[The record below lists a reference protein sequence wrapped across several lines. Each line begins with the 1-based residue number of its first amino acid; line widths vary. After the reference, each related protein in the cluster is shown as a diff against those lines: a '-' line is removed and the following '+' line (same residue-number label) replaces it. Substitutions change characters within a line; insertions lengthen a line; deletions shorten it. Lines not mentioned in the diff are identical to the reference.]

1 MEPPFKTLRGLIDSH
16 PWLSTTG
23 VLVTLAFALA
33 FTLHN
38 FNTDGRPPL
47 ESKSFYSIDDG
58 RSYFADDQNKVVPFI
73 KDGKEAVRAY
83 VFRTGDVT
91 SVHYLERFTPE
102 GIALAGESLHKTGE
116 IAFDES
122 TGSRVREFKR
132 PGETSW
138 QSQPPGP
145 ILQPGMPPPQWVTP

>member
-73 KDGKEAVRAY
+73 KDGKEVARVVRPPAVDDISARLAQ
-83 VFRTGDVT
+83 
-91 SVHYLERFTPE
+91 
-102 GIALAGESLHKTGE
+102 IANGAP
-116 IAFDES
+116 
-122 TGSRVREFKR
+122 RRE
-132 PGETSW
+132 
-138 QSQPPGP
+138 
-145 ILQPGMPPPQWVTP
+145 